1 VECTFQASSEHRV
14 VGGGMSDHP
23 DQERKQTVLFL
34 CTGNSCRSQMAEAF
48 LRHMAGERFEVLSAG
63 LDPAPEIHPVAVRV
77 MAEKGLDL
85 SGQRPKS
92 AKEYLGQGTVHV
104 VIIVC
109 DRAAQ
114 RCPTTWPGVLERLH
128 WPFEDPAAS
137 EGDKAAQLAK
147 FREVR
152 DQIERRIRGWLD
164 AGPSSPH
171 DQRSPGA
178 SA

>member
-1 VECTFQASSEHRV
+1 
-14 VGGGMSDHP
+14 
-23 DQERKQTVLFL
+23 
-34 CTGNSCRSQMAEAF
+34 MAEAF

-92 AKEYLGQGTVHV
+92 AKEYLGRRTAHV
-104 VIIVC
+104 VITVC

-114 RCPTTWPGVLERLH
+114 RCPTTWPGALVRLH
-128 WPFEDPAAS
+128 WPFEDPAAF
-137 EGDKAAQLAK
+137 EGDDAAKLAK

-152 DQIERRIRGWLD
+152 DQIERRIRAWLA
-164 AGPSSPH
+164 AGGPAVES
-171 DQRSPGA
+171 RA
-178 SA
+178 